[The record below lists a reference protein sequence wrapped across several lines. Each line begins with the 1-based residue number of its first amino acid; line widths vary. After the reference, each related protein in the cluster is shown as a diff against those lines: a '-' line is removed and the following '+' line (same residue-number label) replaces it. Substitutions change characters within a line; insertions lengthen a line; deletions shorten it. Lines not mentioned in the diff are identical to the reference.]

1 MGGFG
6 RRARLASLAVAATVL
21 IGAPA
26 SAATASAT
34 ASASGAVA
42 ASAPVPRSAAQE
54 AGAGAKPAACARS
67 TGPRR
72 ARCYLAVQRATVRPA
87 SGSAS
92 PGPATPPK
100 IATTCTVNESA
111 GYTPCNIQAAYGLTS
126 ASAWDGRGNTVA
138 VVDPGDDPNA
148 ASDLATYRATYGLP
162 PCTTASH
169 CFKKVNQDGVAGS
182 YPAPD
187 AGFAQ
192 EIALDL
198 DMVSAVCPRCHILLV
213 EASSNGFG
221 DLGTAINEAVALGAK
236 VVSDSWGTGEF
247 DGETGWDANV
257 NHPGVAITFSSG
269 DGAYAGGVQ
278 YPSASPYVTSVGGTE
293 LTPAS
298 SSRGWTEAAWV
309 TPGSPPTQG
318 SGSGCS
324 AYEPKPPWQHDA
336 GCANRTT
343 ADVSAVAANVLSYD
357 TYQASGWYYSFGTSV
372 SAPVIAGVYGLA
384 KNPAS
389 ITIPAS
395 AAYGAPA
402 ADRHDI
408 TKGSTGTCTPPATQA
423 YLCKAGKGYDGP
435 TGLGTPKGTGAFKV
449 PATTPPAISGV
460 SFSGSPSDPS
470 ITVTGT
476 NFGAYPPIGTPETCQ
491 SGDTGDDYGS
501 TGLWFSDATQ
511 GWTAGQ
517 AGNCIGLIV
526 TSWSSTQVV
535 FGFGNEYGNYSP
547 IQSGD
552 QIGVEVQ
559 GASFTGPL
567 S

>member
-1 MGGFG
+1 M
-6 RRARLASLAVAATVL
+6 
-21 IGAPA
+21 
-26 SAATASAT
+26 
-34 ASASGAVA
+34 
-42 ASAPVPRSAAQE
+42 E
-54 AGAGAKPAACARS
+54 A
-67 TGPRR
+67 
-72 ARCYLAVQRATVRPA
+72 
-87 SGSAS
+87 
-92 PGPATPPK
+92 
-100 IATTCTVNESA
+100 N
-111 GYTPCNIQAAYGLTS
+111 
-126 ASAWDGRGNTVA
+126 
-138 VVDPGDDPNA
+138 
-148 ASDLATYRATYGLP
+148 
-162 PCTTASH
+162 
-169 CFKKVNQDGVAGS
+169 
-182 YPAPD
+182 
-187 AGFAQ
+187 
-192 EIALDL
+192 
-198 DMVSAVCPRCHILLV
+198 
-213 EASSNGFG
+213 SNGFG
-221 DLGTAINEAVALGAK
+221 DLGTAINEAVTLGAK

-247 DGETGWDANV
+247 DGETGWDGNV
-257 NHPGVAITFSSG
+257 DHPGVAITFSSG

-324 AYEPKPPWQHDA
+324 AYEPKPPWQRDA

-435 TGLGTPKGTGAFKV
+435 TGLGTPKGIGAFKV
-449 PATTPPAISGV
+449 PATTSPSISGV

-491 SGDTGDDYGS
+491 SRGHRRRLRLIRAVAQRRHPGRLDGRTGRQLHRPDRDVVE
-501 TGLWFSDATQ
+501 Q
-511 GWTAGQ
+511 HAGGVRLRQ
-517 AGNCIGLIV
+517 RVRQLPAGPVRRPGR
-526 TSWSSTQVV
+526 
-535 FGFGNEYGNYSP
+535 GR
-547 IQSGD
+547 
-552 QIGVEVQ
+552 
-559 GASFTGPL
+559 GPGRRP
-567 S
+567 SAAR

>member
-6 RRARLASLAVAATVL
+6 RRARLASLAVAATVA
-21 IGAPA
+21 IAAPVSAAAVPA
-26 SAATASAT
+26 SATVA
-34 ASASGAVA
+34 GAAGA
-42 ASAPVPRSAAQE
+42 AGAAPAGMAAAVVPRSAAQE
-54 AGAGAKPAACARS
+54 AGAGAAPAACAK
-67 TGPRR
+67 TMGVRR
-72 ARCYLAVQRATVRPA
+72 ARCYLAVQRATVRPV
-87 SGSAS
+87 
-92 PGPATPPK
+92 PPRTV
-100 IATTCTVNESA
+100 TTCAVNESA

-126 ASAWDGRGNTVA
+126 PSAKDGKGNTVA
-138 VVDPGDDPNA
+138 VVDPNDDPNA
-148 ASDLATYRATYGLP
+148 ASDLATFRSTYGLP
-162 PCTTASH
+162 PCTKANH
-169 CFKKVNQDGVAGS
+169 CFKKVNQDGVAGN
-182 YPAPD
+182 YPAPN
-187 AGFAQ
+187 AGFSQ
-192 EIALDL
+192 EISLDL
-198 DMVSAVCPRCHILLV
+198 DMVSAVCPLCHILLV
-213 EASSNGFG
+213 EANSNGFG
-221 DLGTAINEAVALGAK
+221 DLGTAINEAVTLGAK

-247 DGETGWDANV
+247 NGETGWDGYLD
-257 NHPGVAITFSSG
+257 HPGVAITFSSG

-293 LTPAS
+293 LTPAA

-324 AYEPKPPWQHDA
+324 AYEPKPAWQHDA

-372 SAPVIAGVYGLA
+372 SAPIIAGVYGLA
-384 KNPAS
+384 KNKAS

-408 TKGSTGTCTPPATQA
+408 TKGSTGTCTPPAAQA

-435 TGLGTPKGTGAFKV
+435 TGLGTPKGIGAFKV
-449 PATTPPAISGV
+449 PGTAPPSISGV

-501 TGLWFSDATQ
+501 TGLWFSDTTQ

-517 AGNCIGLIV
+517 AGDCIGLIV

-535 FGFGNEYGNYSP
+535 FGFGNEYANYP
-547 IQSGD
+547 PVQSGD
-552 QIGVEVQ
+552 QIEVEVQ
-559 GASFTGPL
+559 GASSSGPL